1 MTAILILLIIFIIFG
16 LIMASAIIS
25 GSGEK
30 QQEEDYRGLEEKDY
44 VELEKMLEDDEEIVS
59 EAEKKS
65 ASSEQIKRVLNS
77 SYRLD
82 EKKEEQRLENINKAR
97 LSKRRIDEII
107 GVCRG
112 IIADNKIN
120 KQEAEFLLRLIKSS
134 GVMGKW
140 PFNVLLIRL
149 EEALGDSILT
159 NKKEEDLLDLLE
171 SITGGETYKRSGYS
185 NSTTL
190 PLDDPPPSEIIFKD
204 RTFCCTGKFLLGP
217 RKKVEEIINLKG
229 GIFCSGMN
237 HRVNYLVI
245 GGMGNPAWLHS
256 SYGTKIEE
264 AIEIRKNKK
273 ILKNNFRIS
282 LFSIF
287 IIIILG

>member
-16 LIMASAIIS
+16 LIMASAIIG

-30 QQEEDYRGLEEKDY
+30 QQEEDYKGFDEKDY
-44 VELEKMLEDDEEIVS
+44 LELEKMLEDDEEIVS

-82 EKKEEQRLENINKAR
+82 EKKEKQRLENINKAR
-97 LSKRRIDEII
+97 LSKRKIDEII

-140 PFNVLLIRL
+140 PFNVLLRRL

-171 SITGGETYKRSGYS
+171 SITGGETYQRSGYS

-217 RKKVEEIINLKG
+217 RKK
-229 GIFCSGMN
+229 
-237 HRVNYLVI
+237 
-245 GGMGNPAWLHS
+245 
-256 SYGTKIEE
+256 
-264 AIEIRKNKK
+264 
-273 ILKNNFRIS
+273 
-282 LFSIF
+282 
-287 IIIILG
+287 